1 MWRAV
6 IRIDGFACRQEI
18 STVDV
23 SVTLQVHRAT
33 AFSHGERT
41 WLTRVEGRLLMST
54 SLSSRRKEQF
64 GRKHTCTQALRQAK
78 RCQITVMHI
87 FPIQAATLSSFGY
100 WFPNVLHVICLFIFY
115 IGGGGPSRKYSMM
128 LFNCPSLIVNI
139 QSIFQ
144 PGVGRFNTKQKQ
156 KQKNSNLS

>member
-1 MWRAV
+1 M
-6 IRIDGFACRQEI
+6 
-18 STVDV
+18 DV

-87 FPIQAATLSSFGY
+87 FPIHFEFWILISECITCHMSFY
-100 WFPNVLHVICLFIFY
+100 FLHWWWRAQQEVQY
-115 IGGGGPSRKYSMM
+115 D
-128 LFNCPSLIVNI
+128 V
-139 QSIFQ
+139 
-144 PGVGRFNTKQKQ
+144 V
-156 KQKNSNLS
+156 